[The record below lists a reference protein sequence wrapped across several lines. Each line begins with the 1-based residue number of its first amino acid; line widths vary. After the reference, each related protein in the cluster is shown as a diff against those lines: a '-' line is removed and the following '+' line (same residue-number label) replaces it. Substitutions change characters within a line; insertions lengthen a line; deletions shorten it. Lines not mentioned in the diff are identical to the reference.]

1 MSTKLNPAEMVWED
15 PPPRRTRAGTA
26 KYSQTAT
33 ALRAN
38 PNQWAVIRTWPKE
51 HIGRAGNFAT
61 SVKKDVLVDFR
72 GGFEAIART
81 VGDEARVYARYVG
94 TGDES

>member
-1 MSTKLNPAEMVWED
+1 MSMELNPAEIVWED
-15 PPPRRTRAGTA
+15 PPARRRRGGTA
-26 KYSQTAT
+26 RYTQAAA

-38 PNQWAVIRTWPKE
+38 PNQWAVIRRWPKE

-61 SVKKDVLVDFR
+61 SIKKDVLVDFR

-81 VGDEARVYARYVG
+81 VGDEARVYARFVG